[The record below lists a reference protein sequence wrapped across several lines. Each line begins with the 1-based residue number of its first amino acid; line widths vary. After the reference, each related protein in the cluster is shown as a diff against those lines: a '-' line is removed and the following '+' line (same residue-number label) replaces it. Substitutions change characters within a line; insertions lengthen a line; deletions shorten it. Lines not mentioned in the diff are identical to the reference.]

1 MLRQDSRWKGE
12 QVTTSFSGGPGFLA
26 FVVTFA
32 LVVGAILLF
41 RSLSTHLRKV
51 RTHPPADEAPGGAPS
66 VGVEDDNG
74 TRDEVADEPGDR

>member
-1 MLRQDSRWKGE
+1 M
-12 QVTTSFSGGPGFLA
+12 TTSFSGGPGFLA

-51 RTHPPADEAPGGAPS
+51 RTHPPADEETS
-66 VGVEDDNG
+66 VGVEDDEG
-74 TRDEVADEPGDR
+74 TRDEVADEPGDS